1 MVVSYEE
8 LKVLE
13 TIELETVVVTLRSDG
28 IILVRVRDYAE
39 VDICDSLETF
49 EAVKKL
55 GNGKKM
61 PVLVFT
67 GEGGTVT
74 DESRRFSAS
83 KEAGEPTL
91 AEAIVVKNLA
101 HKLIVNFLIKFHR
114 PGRPMRMFTREGE
127 AVKWLKEIR
136 NAEA

>member
-1 MVVSYEE
+1 MITELEQVTIIEEIQLETAVVS
-8 LKVLE
+8 
-13 TIELETVVVTLRSDG
+13 LRTDG
-28 IILVRVRDYAE
+28 IIHIRVRDYAE
-39 VDICDSLETF
+39 VDIDDSLETF

-55 GNGKKM
+55 GNGEKM

-74 DESRRFSAS
+74 DESKRFSAS

-101 HKLIVNFLIKFHR
+101 HKLIINFLIKFHR
-114 PGRPMRMFTREGE
+114 PGRPMKMFTKANE
-127 AVKWLKEIR
+127 AIKWLKSYQ
-136 NAEA
+136 

>member
-1 MVVSYEE
+1 MIIEQDTIVVLEEIQLETAVVS
-8 LKVLE
+8 
-13 TIELETVVVTLRSDG
+13 LRSDG
-28 IILVRVRDYAE
+28 IILIRVRDFAE
-39 VDICDSLETF
+39 VDIEDSLETF

-61 PVLVFT
+61 PVLVYT
-67 GEGGTVT
+67 GEGGTVS

-114 PGRPMRMFTREGE
+114 PGRPMKMFIKES
-127 AVKWLKEIR
+127 AAIQWL
-136 NAEA
+136 NSFQ